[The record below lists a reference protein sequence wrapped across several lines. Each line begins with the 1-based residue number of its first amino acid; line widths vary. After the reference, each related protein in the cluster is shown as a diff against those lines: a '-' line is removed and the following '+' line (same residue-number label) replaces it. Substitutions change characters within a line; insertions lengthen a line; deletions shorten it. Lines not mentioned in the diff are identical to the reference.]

1 MPPIHIKHLK
11 LSIIFALGVCLIV
24 ISSCTIVKKYPKNTP
39 FVFEN
44 TVNIKGDIEKVKKA
58 DLKTDLEKQIEDSAK
73 VIANSKLPWPKA
85 PWIIPV
91 PVISNP
97 FIFDTIHVKQ
107 STVNMQNL
115 MVSRGFR
122 RAQVGYDSS
131 LKKSGDQARV
141 SVNYKVDAGKLYRID
156 SVAYNISDTNLLAL
170 LTEHNT
176 NSLLKKGNA
185 FDYGAVDEELNRMVT
200 LFRNHGYYKIS
211 REDFFV
217 EADSGFAAL
226 IDPTLDPFEYIRRLA
241 DIEEKRKENPLVDLY
256 IRRYP
261 IKDSTR
267 FSQYTIGNFTVY
279 PDAPNEFEMSTA
291 DTTETYIN
299 GFKIISFYNT
309 FRPAFIAQF
318 IELKPGNYFSQ
329 DAFSRTLNNLNRLG
343 AWQNINI
350 IPRTNDSLRTIDYFL
365 RLSPAKKQFFSIDLE
380 GSSMLNSNQLNLV
393 GAGKIG
399 LATNFRLRNRNIG
412 RRAIQLENSLRTGIE
427 FNDFSKILST
437 EVTLGNRFTIP
448 WLMTPFSPGFEKKFL
463 SAKTVVTLDFSY
475 INRFQYYELRSIN
488 TFFGYEWK
496 PKPRVTWQ
504 FKPFNVELT
513 RIRQD
518 SLFKDAIKDNPLIVY
533 AYNNGLVIGNNV
545 SYSRTFNGR
554 NPRNLNMIRFYGE
567 ESGLLVGTL
576 FKNQTASGKVL
587 GDLFKFIKF
596 DVDYRHYINNK
607 KNSWVFRGYA
617 GYGLSFNTESRRG
630 EITLPFFKSFS
641 AGGPNSMRGWQ
652 IRKLGIGSNTY
663 FDTLAGGS
671 FSDKYAD
678 IQMEANIEHRFDMFR
693 LFGFWFRGALF
704 TDIGNIWFRNDI
716 NGDLPGAQFAFS
728 KLYNDL
734 AISSGAGIRMDFT
747 YFLLRFDWGFPIK
760 DPRYGPDKGSSS
772 PFYSEKKYGWF
783 VENKWN
789 KPTFQFA
796 IGYPF

>member
-1 MPPIHIKHLK
+1 M
-11 LSIIFALGVCLIV
+11 

-58 DLKTDLEKQIEDSAK
+58 DLKTDLEKQIEDSAT
-73 VIANSKLPWPKA
+73 VIAASKLPWPKA

-91 PVISNP
+91 PVITNP
-97 FIFDTIHVKQ
+97 FIFDTVHAIQ
-107 STVNMQNL
+107 STVNMRNL

-122 RAQVGYDSS
+122 RAQVQYDSS
-131 LKKSGDQARV
+131 LAIKGEQQRV
-141 SVNYKVDAGKLYRID
+141 SVNYKVNAGKLYRID
-156 SVAYNISDTNLLAL
+156 SVAYNIGDTNLLAL
-170 LTEHNT
+170 LKEHNT

-185 FDYGAVDEELNRMVT
+185 FDYGAVDEELNRMVN

-226 IDPTLDPFEYIRRLA
+226 IDPTLDPFEYLRRLA

-261 IKDSTR
+261 TKDSTR

-279 PDAPNEFEMSTA
+279 PDAPSEFEQSTA
-291 DTTETYIN
+291 DTTETYIK
-299 GFKIISFYNT
+299 GYKIISFHNT
-309 FRPAFIAQF
+309 FRPSFIAQF
-318 IELKPGNYFSQ
+318 IALKPGNYFSQ
-329 DAFSRTLNNLNRLG
+329 DDFSRTLNNLNRLG

-350 IPRTNDSLRTIDYFL
+350 IPRTNDSLKTIDYFL
-365 RLSPAKKQFFSIDLE
+365 RLSPAKRQYFSIDLE
-380 GSSMLNSNQLNLV
+380 GSSMLNSSQLNLV
-393 GAGKIG
+393 GSGKIG

-427 FNDFSKILST
+427 FNNFSKILST
-437 EVTLGNRFTIP
+437 EITLGNRFTIP
-448 WLMTPFSPGFEKKFL
+448 WLMTPFSPSFEKKFT

-475 INRFQYYELRSIN
+475 INRFQYYELRTIN

-518 SLFKDAIKDNPLIVY
+518 SLFKDAINNNPLIVY

-545 SYSRTFNGR
+545 SYSRTFNGKAPNR
-554 NPRNLNMIRFYGE
+554 INMLRVYGE

-576 FKNQTASGKVL
+576 FRKQTASGKVF
-587 GDLFKFIKF
+587 GDLYKFIKF
-596 DVDYRHYINNK
+596 DIDYRHYINHKTNA
-607 KNSWVFRGYA
+607 WVFRAFA
-617 GYGLSFNTESRRG
+617 GYGLSLNTESRKG
-630 EITLPFFKSFS
+630 EITLPFFKSYF

-652 IRKLGIGSNTY
+652 IRKLGIGSNVY

-671 FSDKYAD
+671 FNDKYAD
-678 IQMEANIEHRFDMFR
+678 IQLEANMEYRFDMFR

-704 TDIGNIWFRNDI
+704 TDVGNIWFRNDI
-716 NGDLPGAQFAFS
+716 NGNLPGAEFSFS
-728 KLYNDL
+728 KLYRDL
-734 AISSGAGIRMDFT
+734 AIASGAGIRMDFT
-747 YFLLRFDWGFPIK
+747 YFLLRFDWGFPLK
-760 DPRYGPDKGSSS
+760 DPRYGPEKDRSS
-772 PFYSEKKYGWF
+772 PFYSERKNGWF
-783 VENKWN
+783 VDNKWN

>member
-11 LSIIFALGVCLIV
+11 LSIIFALGVCLSV

-58 DLKTDLEKQIEDSAK
+58 DLKTDLEKQIEDSAR
-73 VIANSKLPWPKA
+73 VLANSKLPWPKA

-91 PVISNP
+91 PVISEP
-97 FIFDTIHVKQ
+97 FVFDTLHVKQ

-115 MVSRGFR
+115 MISRGFR
-122 RAQVGYDSS
+122 RAEVSYDSS
-131 LKKSGDQARV
+131 LKITGDQSRV
-141 SVNYKVDAGKLYRID
+141 TVDYKVNAGKLYRID
-156 SVAYNISDTNLLAL
+156 SVAYNIGDTSLLAL
-170 LTEHNT
+170 LREHNT

-185 FDYGAVDEELNRMVT
+185 FDYGAVDEELNRMVN

-226 IDPTLDPFEYIRRLA
+226 IDPTLDPFEYLRRLA

-261 IKDSTR
+261 IKDPTR
-267 FSQYTIGNFTVY
+267 FSQYTVGNFTVY
-279 PDAPNEFEMSTA
+279 PDAPNEFELSTA
-291 DTTETYIN
+291 DTTETYIK

-309 FRPAFIAQF
+309 FSPSFITQF

-329 DAFSRTLNNLNRLG
+329 DDFSRTLNNLNRLG

-365 RLSPAKKQFFSIDLE
+365 RLSPAKKQYFSIDLE

-448 WLMTPFSPGFEKKFL
+448 WLMTPFSPSFEKKFT

-475 INRFQYYELRSIN
+475 INRFQYYELRSVN

-545 SYSRTFNGR
+545 SYARTFNGR
-554 NPRNLNMIRFYGE
+554 NPRRLNMFRIYAE
-567 ESGLLVGTL
+567 ESGLLFGTL
-576 FKNQTASGKVL
+576 FKNQTAPGKVF
-587 GDLFKFIKF
+587 GDLFKFVKF

-607 KNSWVFRGYA
+607 KNSWVFRGFA
-617 GYGLSFNTESRRG
+617 GYGISFNTESRRG

-652 IRKLGIGSNTY
+652 IRKLGIGSNIY
-663 FDTLAGGS
+663 FDTLAQGS

-678 IQMEANIEHRFDMFR
+678 IQLEANIEYRFDMFR

-716 NGDLPGAQFAFS
+716 NGDLPGAQFGFS

-734 AISSGAGIRMDFT
+734 ALSSGAGIRMDFT
-747 YFLLRFDWGFPIK
+747 YFLLRFDWGFPLK
-760 DPRYGPDKGSSS
+760 DPRYGPDKGSNSA
-772 PFYSEKKYGWF
+772 FYSEKKYGWF
-783 VENKWN
+783 VENRWN
-789 KPTFQFA
+789 RPTFQFA